1 MYYVSHCLYIY
12 IPCISM
18 DGWMDRYTPHVSRA
32 YHSVLSSA
40 RFSHSIVSVCLC
52 LHVRSLAATLC
63 LARARTLSWAVLLVG
78 ACIWARSRF
87 MYVHGNRIAFLLL
100 DNVQRAIGDL
110 NDYDFDNF
118 EATLCD
124 FIYVTPIA
132 RIGVVYTSRY
142 WMRER
147 TRDEKHMPKWDGER
161 GRKRKRACVCVRVY

>member
-1 MYYVSHCLYIY
+1 MYYVSHCLYILY
-12 IPCISM
+12 IRAYRWM

-52 LHVRSLAATLC
+52 THVGSLAATRY
-63 LARARTLSWAVLLVG
+63 LARSLSRFRTVLLVG
-78 ACIWARSRF
+78 ACVCARSRF

-142 WMRER
+142 
-147 TRDEKHMPKWDGER
+147 
-161 GRKRKRACVCVRVY
+161 